1 MSDKQS
7 SQEAQR
13 LIGQLLF
20 GKQMTYCLSGVARI
34 GVADHMNATPMA
46 VEEIAGKTGAH
57 APSLYR
63 VMRMLASTGVFKEEQ
78 GKRFALTPAGEL
90 LKSDAPGTMRYHAMM
105 LGDEWTT
112 RAYEHFTDCL
122 RTGQNGVSKAY
133 GQHLFDV
140 LAERPEQ
147 SDTFQ
152 AAMTSSSTIEG
163 KAVIGAYDFSGIK
176 RLADLGGGHG
186 GLLASILR
194 RYPQMQGVLFD
205 RAEIV
210 AGMAKDQFAGCEG
223 RITIEGGSFFE
234 RVPDGCDAYIM
245 KHIIHDWDDEHC
257 RTTLKLM
264 RDKLP
269 TDGRVL
275 VCEMVVTD
283 EPGPTPA
290 KILDILML
298 VITMGGKERTKDEFA
313 ELFASSGLRLNRIV
327 PTEGPICVIEAVPRV
342 DEFR

>member
-1 MSDKQS
+1 MSDKQT

-20 GKQMTYCLSGVARI
+20 GKQMTYCLSGVARF

-63 VMRMLASTGVFKEEQ
+63 VMRMLASMGIFKEER

-105 LGDEWTT
+105 LGDEWTM

-133 GQHLFDV
+133 GRHLFDV
-140 LAERPEQ
+140 LADRPEQ

-163 KAVIGAYDFSGIK
+163 RAVTGAYDFSGIK

-186 GLLASILR
+186 TLLASILR
-194 RYPQMQGVLFD
+194 RYPLMQGVLFD
-205 RAEIV
+205 RAEII
-210 AGMAKDQFAGCEG
+210 AGVAKDQFAGCEG

-275 VCEMVVTD
+275 VCEMVVAD

-290 KILDILML
+290 KILDIMML

-327 PTEGPICVIEAVPRV
+327 PTEGPICVIEAVPGQA
-342 DEFR
+342 

>member
-1 MSDKQS
+1 MPDKKS

-20 GKQMTYCLSGVARI
+20 GKQMTYCLSGVARF
-34 GVADHMNATPMA
+34 GVADHMSATPMA

-63 VMRMLASTGVFKEEQ
+63 VMRMLASMGVFKEER

-105 LGDEWTT
+105 LGDEWTM

-133 GQHLFDV
+133 GRHLFDV

-186 GLLASILR
+186 VLLASILR

-205 RAEIV
+205 RAEII
-210 AGMAKDQFAGCEG
+210 AGIAKDQFTGCEG
-223 RITIEGGSFFE
+223 RINIEGGSFFE

-245 KHIIHDWDDEHC
+245 KHIIHDWDDEQC

-283 EPGPTPA
+283 EPGPTSA
-290 KILDILML
+290 KVLDIMML

-313 ELFASSGLRLNRIV
+313 DLFSSSGLRLSRIV
-327 PTEGPICVIEAVPRV
+327 PTEGPICVIEAVPA
-342 DEFR
+342 

>member
-13 LIGQLLF
+13 LVGQLLF
-20 GKQMTYCLSGVARI
+20 GKQMTYCLSGVARL

-46 VEEIAGKTGAH
+46 VEEIAGKTSAH

-63 VMRMLASTGVFKEEQ
+63 VMRMLASMGVFKEEQ

-90 LKSDAPGTMRYHAMM
+90 LKSDAPGTMRYHAM
-105 LGDEWTT
+105 LFGDEWTT
-112 RAYEHFTDCL
+112 RAYEHFTNCL

-140 LAERPEQ
+140 LAERPEE

-152 AAMTSSSTIEG
+152 AAMTSRSTIEG
-163 KAVIGAYDFSGIK
+163 KAVTGAYDFSGIK
-176 RLADLGGGHG
+176 RLADVGGGHG
-186 GLLASILR
+186 ALLASILR

-210 AGMAKDQFAGCEG
+210 AGVPKDQFAGCEG
-223 RITIEGGSFFE
+223 RISIEGGSFFE

-245 KHIIHDWDDEHC
+245 KHIIHDWSDEHC
-257 RTTLKLM
+257 RTILKRM

-269 TDGRVL
+269 TNGRVL

-290 KILDILML
+290 KMLDIEML
-298 VITMGGKERTKDEFA
+298 VMTVGGKERTKDEFA
-313 ELFASSGLRLNRIV
+313 ELFASSGLRLSRIV
-327 PTEGPICVIEAVPRV
+327 ATERPICLIEAVPGQV
-342 DEFR
+342 